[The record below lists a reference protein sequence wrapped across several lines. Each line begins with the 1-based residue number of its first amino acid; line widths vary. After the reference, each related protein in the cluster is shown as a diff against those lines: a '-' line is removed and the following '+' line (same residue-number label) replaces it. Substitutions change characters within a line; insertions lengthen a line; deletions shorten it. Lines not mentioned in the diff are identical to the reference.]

1 MEKYRRRNYF
11 IDKSF
16 QTKFIL
22 KFCLIVI
29 LSSITIAILLFILS
43 RNFTTVAIENAHV
56 TVKSTTSFLAP
67 IIIETLS
74 LVTVFSAICVI
85 MLTLFVSHKIA
96 GPLYRLKKEIDEMK
110 NGNMNLDFRTRKA
123 DQVQELANSL
133 ADMSK
138 SLTGKH
144 AALKVKFKELKDCA
158 ANAGTD
164 KSAIIKKIGEVEEV
178 LNYFKI

>member
-56 TVKSTTSFLAP
+56 IVKGTSSFLAP

-85 MLTLFVSHKIA
+85 ILTLFVSHKIA

-123 DQVQELANSL
+123 DQLQELANSL

-138 SLTGKH
+138 SLMGKH
-144 AALKVKFKELKDCA
+144 AALKVKLKELKDCA
-158 ANAGTD
+158 ANAGD
-164 KSAIIKKIGEVEEV
+164 RKSVV
-178 LNYFKI
+178 

>member
-1 MEKYRRRNYF
+1 
-11 IDKSF
+11 
-16 QTKFIL
+16 
-22 KFCLIVI
+22 
-29 LSSITIAILLFILS
+29 
-43 RNFTTVAIENAHV
+43 
-56 TVKSTTSFLAP
+56 
-67 IIIETLS
+67 
-74 LVTVFSAICVI
+74 
-85 MLTLFVSHKIA
+85 
-96 GPLYRLKKEIDEMK
+96 MK

-123 DQVQELANSL
+123 DQLQELANSL

-144 AALKVKFKELKDCA
+144 TALKVKFKELKDCA

>member
-1 MEKYRRRNYF
+1 MEKYRRRNVF
-11 IDKSF
+11 IDKDF

-56 TVKSTTSFLAP
+56 TVKSTASFLAP
-67 IIIETLS
+67 IIIETVS
-74 LVTVFSAICVI
+74 LVTAFSAVCVI
-85 MLTLFVSHKIA
+85 ILTLFVSHKIA
-96 GPLYRLKKEIDEMK
+96 GPLYSLKKNICEMK
-110 NGNMNLDFRTRKA
+110 GGNMNLNFKTRKK
-123 DQVQELANSL
+123 DQLQDLAICL

-138 SLTGKH
+138 VLTGKH
-144 AALKVKFKELKDCA
+144 TELKIKFKELKDCA

-164 KSAIIKKIGEVEEV
+164 KSVIIKKIGEVEKV